1 MNTASTFYITAEN
14 YEENGDAVENAI
26 RNLTDRYSDLSLWTL
41 REQKIEDSAAIAQQ
55 KAQIYGISVFLILFG
70 IFNLINTV
78 LSSIA
83 SRRKELSMLESVGM
97 QQKQIVSMLFMR
109 TFCI

>member
-55 KAQIYGISVFLILFG
+55 KRRYMESLCSSSCSVYL
-70 IFNLINTV
+70 T
-78 LSSIA
+78 
-83 SRRKELSMLESVGM
+83 
-97 QQKQIVSMLFMR
+97 
-109 TFCI
+109 